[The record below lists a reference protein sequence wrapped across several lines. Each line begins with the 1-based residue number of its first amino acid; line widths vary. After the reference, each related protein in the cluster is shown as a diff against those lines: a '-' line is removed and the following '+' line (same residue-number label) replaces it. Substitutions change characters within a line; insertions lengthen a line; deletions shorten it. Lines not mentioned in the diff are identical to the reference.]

1 MSRTKFF
8 INNSLAMILQQIVN
22 FAVAFIVPR
31 FLLVAYGS
39 QINGL
44 VVSITQF
51 ITYFALV
58 EAGISGASVYSLYKP
73 LAEKNISEINAIL
86 SASKR
91 FYFQS
96 GYIFLFLTT
105 LLAIFYPFF
114 VDNNILSNLQI
125 AIIVFAI
132 GMTGVFDFFT
142 LAKYRVLLTADQKSF
157 VISFATIISS
167 IIKIIL
173 VVIFC
178 SYRLNVVWLQVFL
191 VICVYS
197 RSLVLWIYTSKN
209 YKFLNFKEKP
219 NNEAIK
225 DRWNVLYLQVL
236 LSAQN
241 NIPIIIVTFFTSLY
255 QVSVY
260 SIYNMVISGIIGIL
274 SVFSSGLAASFG
286 DVIAKK
292 EITIL
297 QKANQE
303 FETVYYMIITIVYS
317 VGMLLMIPFIKLYT
331 SGVNDVNYILP
342 ILSFL
347 FVFNGLLNNIKTPQG
362 MLVVSAGMYRQTR
375 WQSTI
380 QALLIVV
387 VGVPF
392 TYLCGLYGILIGL
405 ICSNIYR
412 DIDLL
417 FFIPKYVTKLS
428 YKYSLK
434 KILLILFNFGLVCV
448 SSLYITINCNNYFEW
463 VVYAIIITVIVSLWV
478 LLTNLIFNR
487 QNIINICIR
496 LKLLYNKKFN
506 KNILV

>member
-8 INNSLAMILQQIVN
+8 INNSLAMILQQVVN

-51 ITYFALV
+51 ILYFSLV
-58 EAGISGASVYSLYKP
+58 EAGISGAAIYSLYKP
-73 LAEKNISEINAIL
+73 LANKDIDSINSIL
-86 SASKR
+86 SASKK

-96 GYIFLFLTT
+96 GYVFLFLIS

-114 VDNNILSNLQI
+114 TNTSVLSNLQI

-132 GMTGVFDFFT
+132 GMSGVFNFFT

-157 VISFATIISS
+157 VISFATIVSS
-167 IIKIIL
+167 IIKVIL

-178 SYRLNVVWLQVFL
+178 SYRLNIVWLQIFL
-191 VICVYS
+191 ILCIYS
-197 RSLVLWIYTSKN
+197 RSLILWIYTSKN
-209 YKFLNFKEKP
+209 YKFLNFKVKP
-219 NNEAIK
+219 NNDAIK
-225 DRWNVLYLQVL
+225 DRWNVLYLQL
-236 LSAQN
+236 LGSAQHSF
-241 NIPIIIVTFFTSLY
+241 PIIIATFCTSLY

-260 SIYNMVISGIIGIL
+260 SIYNMVISGICGIL
-274 SVFSSGLAASFG
+274 GIFVSGLSASFG
-286 DVIAKK
+286 DVIAKNETK
-292 EITIL
+292 IL

-303 FETVYYMIITIVYS
+303 FETFYYMLITIVYS
-317 VGMLLMIPFIKLYT
+317 VSIFLMIPFIKLYT
-331 SGVNDVNYILP
+331 KGISDVNYILP
-342 ILSFL
+342 LLSFL
-347 FVFNGLLNNIKTPQG
+347 FVFNGLLYNIKTPQG
-362 MLVVSAGMYRQTR
+362 MLVISAGLYRQTR

-387 VGVPF
+387 VGVPL
-392 TYLCGLYGILIGL
+392 TYLYGLYGILIGL

-417 FFIPKYVTKLS
+417 LFIPKYVTKLS
-428 YKYSLK
+428 YKYSLN
-434 KILLILFNFGLVCV
+434 KILLVFFNFGIVYL

-463 VVYAIIITVIVSLWV
+463 ILYAIIITFIISFWV
-478 LLTNLIFNR
+478 LLTNLMFNR
-487 QNIINICIR
+487 ENIINIYFRINN
-496 LKLLYNKKFN
+496 LLFKKN
-506 KNILV
+506 KND

>member
-44 VVSITQF
+44 IVSITQF
-51 ITYFALV
+51 VIYFALV
-58 EAGISGASVYSLYKP
+58 EAGISGASIYSLYKP
-73 LAEKNISEINAIL
+73 LANKDTASINSIL
-86 SASKR
+86 SASKK

-96 GYIFLFLTT
+96 GYIFVVLVS

-114 VDNNILSNLQI
+114 TDSTILSNLQI
-125 AIIVFAI
+125 AIIVFSI
-132 GMTGVFDFFT
+132 GMSGVFDFFA

-173 VVIFC
+173 VIIFC
-178 SYRLNVVWLQVFL
+178 SFKLSVVWLQVFL
-191 VICVYS
+191 VLCVYS
-197 RSLVLWIYTSKN
+197 RSLVLWIYTNKN
-209 YKFLNFKEKP
+209 YKFLNFKVTP

-225 DRWNVLYLQVL
+225 DRWNVLYLQL
-236 LSAQN
+236 LGCVQYN
-241 NIPIIIVTFFTSLY
+241 FPIIIATFFTSLY

-260 SIYNMVISGIIGIL
+260 SIYNMILSGIAGIL
-274 SVFSSGLAASFG
+274 GVFISGLAASFG

-292 EITIL
+292 EIAVL

-303 FETVYYMIITIVYS
+303 FETFYYMLITIVYS
-317 VGMLLMIPFIKLYT
+317 TSIFLMIPFIKLYT
-331 SGVNDVNYILP
+331 KGITDVNYILP
-342 ILSFL
+342 LLSF
-347 FVFNGLLNNIKTPQG
+347 FFIFNGLLYNIKTPQR
-362 MLVVSAGMYRQTR
+362 MLVISAGLYRQTR

-380 QALLIVV
+380 QSLIIIVM
-387 VGVPF
+387 GIPL
-392 TYLCGLYGILIGL
+392 TYLYGLYGVLISL

-428 YKYSLK
+428 YKYSLN
-434 KILLILFNFGLVCV
+434 KILLILFNFGLCCLF
-448 SSLYITINCNNYFEW
+448 SLYIEITCNTYFEW
-463 VVYAIIITVIVSLWV
+463 IFYAVIITIIISIWV
-478 LLTNLIFNR
+478 LITNIILNR
-487 QNIINICIR
+487 QNVINICFRIK
-496 LKLLYNKKFN
+496 KLICRK
-506 KNILV
+506 